1 MVACISVSLKLGVLD
16 SDMNHIK
23 YYLQNINLY
32 TRDLDL
38 IQRSHQDVDT
48 TNILKNIQQISDSIS
63 NILDNFDSYNDM
75 LTMNSFYNEKMLQR
89 NLVVW
94 ELNNG
99 QQERRNMNYIECLK
113 KFIFSSDMIKN
124 KDINSLNISDPD
136 MYFLYQNSIGDFLKA
151 SERNIEIFQDHEK
164 VYVEM
169 IRKNL
174 QLCMIGFAVVIMIA
188 AGFIAKS
195 IYYVQISS
203 SRVWKF
209 IYSVSIYNLIELQR
223 KSLDRLAKVHLL
235 DMEVRINCIPNHA
248 K

>member
-1 MVACISVSLKLGVLD
+1 MVACVSVSLKLGVLD

-38 IQRSHQDVDT
+38 IQRTQQDIDT
-48 TNILKNIQQISDSIS
+48 TTIITNIQQISDSIS

-75 LTMNSFYNEKMLQR
+75 LATNSFYNERMLSR
-89 NLVVW
+89 NLEVW

-99 QQERRNMNYIECLK
+99 QQVSRDMNYIECLK
-113 KFIFSSDMIKN
+113 KFMFSSDMIKN
-124 KDINSLNISDPD
+124 KDIKSLNMSDPD
-136 MYFLYQNSIGDFLKA
+136 MYFLYSNSIGDMLKA
-151 SERNIEIFQDHEK
+151 SDRNIEIFQENER

-169 IRKNL
+169 VRKNL
-174 QLCMIGFAVVIMIA
+174 QFCMIGIAVVLVLAIC
-188 AGFIAKS
+188 FIANR

-223 KSLDRLAKVHLL
+223 KSLDRLANVHLL
-235 DMEVRINCIPNHA
+235 DMEARINRMPKHA

>member
-1 MVACISVSLKLGVLD
+1 MLSCVSVSLKLGVLD
-16 SDMNHIK
+16 YDMNHIN

-38 IQRSHQDVDT
+38 IQRSQQDMDT
-48 TNILKNIQQISDSIS
+48 TDILTNIQQISDSIS
-63 NILDNFDSYNDM
+63 DILDNFDSYNDM
-75 LTMNSFYNEKMLQR
+75 PGMDSFYNEKMLQR

-99 QQERRNMNYIECLK
+99 RQERRDMSYIECLK
-113 KFIFSSDMIKN
+113 KFMFSLDMIKN

-136 MYFLYQNSIGDFLKA
+136 MYFLYQNSIGNMLKA
-151 SERNIEIFQDHEK
+151 SERNIEVFQDNEK
-164 VYVEM
+164 VYVEG

-174 QLCMIGFAVVIMIA
+174 KLCMIGVAIVIILA
-188 AGFIAKS
+188 SGFIANR

-203 SRVWKF
+203 SRVWRF

-223 KSLDRLAKVHLL
+223 KSLDRLANVHLL
-235 DMEVRINCIPNHA
+235 DMEARINRIPNQA